1 MARPKSLDPKS
12 HLFQVKLNQDL
23 LDAVHAEFERLRS
36 MNPDLTITLQD
47 AARSLLRAGFGALHG
62 GK

>member
-1 MARPKSLDPKS
+1 MARPKSLDPKL

-23 LDAVHAEFERLRS
+23 LDAVHAEFERLCGA
-36 MNPDLTITLQD
+36 NPDLTITMQD
-47 AARSLLRAGFGALHG
+47 AARSLLRAGFKALHQ